1 MRTPTRSAIDVS
13 DLPAVGTRVS
23 LRYRRPAGSVPPLT
37 DVIGHLERTGPR
49 IRVRTKSGAV
59 VEIAAGDVV
68 AVRSLSAA
76 PVRTSQIRA
85 TEHAAALAWPGTEQE
100 WIDGWLLRGA
110 GGHTHRA
117 NSAVPLGIGANASS
131 VPAIVDW
138 YSRRGQT
145 PWLAVADR
153 LVDMPGHVAAH
164 LETVVM
170 VRDLPAGQ
178 SDATVTL
185 APRPDARWLRLYERE
200 VPVDVLSA
208 VVDGVVVF
216 ATRDDA
222 AVGRAAV
229 TTAPDGTR
237 WAGLS
242 AVRVADGHRREGH
255 ARALCTA
262 LLAWATE
269 HGADRCYVQVLADNA
284 PAIGLYE
291 QLGLHTQHRARY
303 IDGAHV
309 RSTVDP

>member
-1 MRTPTRSAIDVS
+1 MRTPTRSATDVS
-13 DLPAVGTRVS
+13 DLPAIGTRVS

-68 AVRSLSAA
+68 AVRSLSTA

-117 NSAVPLGIGANASS
+117 NSAVPLGIGANLRS

-138 YSRRGQT
+138 YSGRGQT

-185 APRPDARWLRLYERE
+185 APRPDARWLRLYERA

-237 WAGLS
+237 WAGMS
-242 AVRVADGHRREGH
+242 AVRVADGRRREGH
-255 ARALCTA
+255 ARALCLA
-262 LLAWATE
+262 LMAWATE
-269 HGADRCYVQVLADNA
+269 QGADRCYVQVLADNV

-291 QLGLHTQHRARY
+291 QLGFTTQHRARY
-303 IDGAHV
+303 IDAAHV
-309 RSTVDP
+309 RSGVDP